1 MARTYAR
8 DRRGRFSSTGATA
21 RGGRLTTA
29 SGRRYTTQTKRIGG
43 TAPAGTLGKRKR
55 TTAKTAPA
63 SNIRA
68 TGGLK
73 RIEPGNSI
81 KSTRRARRGPLVVKA
96 NAVRAFNPKTPRL
109 RIGQLERQADRRISD
124 IDKSMKDMKQSVS
137 RIKQISSRFDRMN
150 AKAMQDRLSKSS
162 ADRFMAGIEIGIL
175 GTRKGQRVI
184 RRRMERAA
192 AAAARGSKPAA
203 RAQQIYA
210 NQMAFMGSG
219 KAKAAKSNIRPGPR
233 NTQGPPKRKRRRK
246 AK

>member
-1 MARTYAR
+1 
-8 DRRGRFSSTGATA
+8 
-21 RGGRLTTA
+21 
-29 SGRRYTTQTKRIGG
+29 
-43 TAPAGTLGKRKR
+43 
-55 TTAKTAPA
+55 
-63 SNIRA
+63 
-68 TGGLK
+68 
-73 RIEPGNSI
+73 
-81 KSTRRARRGPLVVKA
+81 
-96 NAVRAFNPKTPRL
+96 
-109 RIGQLERQADRRISD
+109 
-124 IDKSMKDMKQSVS
+124 
-137 RIKQISSRFDRMN
+137 MN

-175 GTRKGQRVI
+175 GTRTGQRVI

-192 AAAARGSKPAA
+192 AAAARGSKPAS